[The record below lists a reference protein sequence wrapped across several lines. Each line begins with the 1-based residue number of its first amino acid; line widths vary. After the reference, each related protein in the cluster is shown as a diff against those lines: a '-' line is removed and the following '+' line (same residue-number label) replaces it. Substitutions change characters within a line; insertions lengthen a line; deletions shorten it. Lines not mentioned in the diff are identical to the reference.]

1 MKRRS
6 STSKNSIIQ
15 KKRGIFLHLITI
27 KLEICR
33 GEEEEEAPRVSV
45 SVKCA
50 PRDTGTADSVDY
62 PLTAE
67 GVLKKFHAPFKH
79 ERNKEAVDNTKNI
92 NEKLY
97 TINKKPTTQILNMD
111 INSYKSSS
119 WLSLTVTRTTSS
131 N

>member
-15 KKRGIFLHLITI
+15 KKRGIFLQLITT

-67 GVLKKFHAPFKH
+67 GGLKKFHAPFKH
-79 ERNKEAVDNTKNI
+79 ERNKEVF
-92 NEKLY
+92 
-97 TINKKPTTQILNMD
+97 
-111 INSYKSSS
+111 SSERIVMK
-119 WLSLTVTRTTSS
+119 T
-131 N
+131 